1 MEVTASLKLNIVV
14 TIEAESLEQAYQKF
28 HSLYPRIE
36 FENRGDIGTKITYHN
51 CDNIKSEW
59 EVSNPYYKG
68 WD

>member
-14 TIEAESLEQAYQKF
+14 AIEADSLEQAYQKF
-28 HSLYPRIE
+28 YSLYPRIE

-51 CDNIKSEW
+51 CDNIKPEW
-59 EVSNPYYKG
+59 EISIPFYKG